1 MLLGSKHL
9 QILFFDC
16 HLFFGYIDYRFS
28 PLIYWVAFHNV
39 EI

>member
-9 QILFFDC
+9 QN
-16 HLFFGYIDYRFS
+16 LFFGYIDYRFS

>member
-9 QILFFDC
+9 QILFFDS
-16 HLFFGYIDYRFS
+16 IFS
-28 PLIYWVAFHNV
+28 PPIYWVAFHNV

>member
-16 HLFFGYIDYRFS
+16 IFGKTK
-28 PLIYWVAFHNV
+28 LILNN
-39 EI
+39 EKLGR

>member
-16 HLFFGYIDYRFS
+16 IFS
-28 PLIYWVAFHNV
+28 LAILITDFLNY
-39 EI
+39 